1 MNINDIHNTILFILD
16 KEQDGFVTHGEI
28 DDMLDRAQLVL
39 FNQYYNNPKVP
50 AAAQPQS
57 YTQNQR
63 VHDSLSAFKQLH
75 TFTTANTPSGVLTLP
90 NDFMNLLSLYTTV
103 YNNTLSRN
111 VYSAVQ
117 ILPEDE
123 LIVRLESQVIPVSA
137 DEPIGIMNKEN
148 KIQLFPELTSNG
160 GVYYLRRPVKPVF
173 GYTQSGRTITYNPT
187 PYNVST
193 QPTGSIQLEWHTNDV
208 MNIIM
213 IALQYIGINLDADG
227 VLQYADAKDKEGQ

>member
-1 MNINDIHNTILFILD
+1 MNINDVHNTILFILD

-39 FNQYYNNPKVP
+39 FNQYFNNPKVP
-50 AAAQPQS
+50 ASAQPQS

-63 VHDSLSAFKQLH
+63 VHDSLSAFKQRA
-75 TFTTANTPSGVLTLP
+75 TFTTVDTPSGVYTLP

-103 YNNTLSRN
+103 YSNALARN
-111 VYSAVQ
+111 VYTAVQ

-123 LIVRLESQVIPVSA
+123 LIMRLESQVIPVTT
-137 DEPIGIMNKEN
+137 DDPIGIMNKEN
-148 KIQLFPELTSNG
+148 KIQLFPETAQSG

-173 GYTQSGRTITYNPT
+173 GYTQSGRTITYNSGT
-187 PYNVST
+187 ST
-193 QPTGSIQLEWHTNDV
+193 QLEWKTNDI
-208 MNIIM
+208 MNIIV

>member
-173 GYTQSGRTITYNPT
+173 GYTQSGRTITYSSGT
-187 PYNVST
+187 ST
-193 QPTGSIQLEWHTNDV
+193 QLEWKQNDL
-208 MNIIM
+208 MNVIV
-213 IALQYIGINLDADG
+213 IALQYIGINLDANG